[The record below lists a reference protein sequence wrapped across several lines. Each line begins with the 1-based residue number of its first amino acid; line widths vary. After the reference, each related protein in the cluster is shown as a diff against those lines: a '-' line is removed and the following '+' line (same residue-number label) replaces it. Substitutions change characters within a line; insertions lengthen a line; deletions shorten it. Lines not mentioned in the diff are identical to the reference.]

1 MTLRGRIEARLLRSW
16 YTAEAPL
23 PLTRALAWL
32 YGRLLALHDWLYLH
46 GIFTAR
52 QVGCPVLVVGNL
64 TVGGT
69 GKTPLVI
76 ALAEHLQAWGYR
88 PGILSRGYGAAAS
101 HLPHRVEPTEDAI
114 QCGDEPLLLARRTA
128 LPVMIDPDRVRA
140 ARALLA
146 AEEVDLLLCD
156 DGLQHRRLAR
166 DIEIVVIDGQRRF
179 GNGLLLPAGPL
190 RSPLGRLD
198 GTAYRVI
205 NGGTGI
211 EPDGAVSMRLRPQ
224 HLVNLATGE
233 EIEVSAWQGERQV
246 HALAGIGHPQR
257 FFATLREL
265 GFDPIEHPFADHHPF
280 VATDLPADDHP
291 LIMTEKDAVKCAA
304 FARPHHWW
312 LRVEAELPEAFWQ
325 GLRLK
330 LARLAQPCGSIMP
343 EEQ

>member
-1 MTLRGRIEARLLRSW
+1 MTLRGRIEARLLHAW
-16 YTAEAPL
+16 YGGGPPL
-23 PLTRALAWL
+23 PGSRVLAWL
-32 YGRLLALHDWLYLH
+32 YGRLLALREWLYRH
-46 GIFTAR
+46 GILSAR

-76 ALAEHLQAWGYR
+76 ALAEQLQAWGYR
-88 PGILSRGYGAAAS
+88 PGILSRGYGAAPS
-101 HLPHRVEPTEDAI
+101 SLPHRVESEEDATR
-114 QCGDEPLLLARRTA
+114 CGDEPLLLARRTG

-166 DIEIVVIDGQRRF
+166 EIEIVVIDGQRCF

-190 RSPLGRLD
+190 RSPLDRLD
-198 GTAYRVI
+198 SVDYRVV
-205 NGGTGI
+205 NGAAGS
-211 EPDGAVSMRLRPQ
+211 ESDGAVAMRLKPQ

-233 EIEVSAWQGERQV
+233 EIEVTAWQGERRV

-265 GFDPIEHPFADHHPF
+265 GFDPIEHPFADHHRF
-280 VATDLPADDHP
+280 AAADLPADGHP

-312 LRVEAELPEAFWQ
+312 LRVEAELPERFWQ
-325 GLRLK
+325 ALHVQ
-330 LARLAQPCGSIMP
+330 LAQLAQPCGATP
-343 EEQ
+343 PKEQ